1 LILSPKLTGNGRQ
14 FNSLITM
21 REGSFESFVPQADRQ
36 QSAAQLP
43 HNNGGGSI
51 ESGGPH
57 PRSATPNPFVLVHEG
72 ADDVVSV
79 ASNITD
85 FKPVRRSAVPIQ
97 TLPG

>member
-1 LILSPKLTGNGRQ
+1 LNLSPKLTGNSWR
-14 FNSLITM
+14 FNSLVTM
-21 REGSFESFVPQADRQ
+21 REGSFGSFTPQADRQ
-36 QSAAQLP
+36 QLAAQLP
-43 HNNGGGSI
+43 YNNGGGSI
-51 ESGGPH
+51 ESGDPH
-57 PRSATPNPFVLVHEG
+57 PRSATPNPFVLGHEG